1 MISTIPIINLNGTA
15 AEELIRQNQ
24 EAAEAVN
31 AAYDKLQQAA
41 PHGRD
46 FIGKDCAENYKL
58 ADTLHRERL
67 HKLYQVL
74 QDLRVIQFDLQTQNA
89 ERERRKR

>member
-1 MISTIPIINLNGTA
+1 MITTIPIINLNGTA
-15 AEELIRQNQ
+15 AAELIRQHQ

-46 FIGKDCAENYKL
+46 YIGKDSNYEL
-58 ADTLHRERL
+58 ADKLHRERL
-67 HKLYQVL
+67 HKLYEVL
-74 QDLRVIQFDLQTQNA
+74 QDLRVIQFDLEAQNA
-89 ERERRKR
+89 QRERQKR